1 MVGMNVG
8 LFTDNDFSKTN
19 GVTTTLRA
27 VLRHLPGDVA
37 ARVYTA
43 DDVGADEPDYLALRA
58 AGIGIPFYREMRM
71 HWPRFG
77 AFLARARADRLDVI
91 HYTTPGPVGLAARYV
106 AGKLALPM
114 VGSFHTLLSE
124 YTEVLSGSRRLGQAM
139 RLYQRWAYG
148 RCGTVLAPS
157 EATARLLVE
166 AGFRADRLRVW
177 ARGVDTRTFTP
188 AARSEAQRAA
198 WGARPQVPI
207 VAYVGRL
214 SREKGL
220 DVLPEMSQSLR
231 AHGQPHRLLFIG
243 DGPMRAELQAACPGA
258 IFTGRVRARARA
270 GAARVGRPVLVPEPH
285 RHLRQRRARGAGLRP
300 AGDRH
305 RRGRTARGVR
315 HGETGLICGSR
326 GPFTL
331 AVALSWLLR
340 DGRGGR
346 RWAPRRGVT
355 PRRGAGRWRSSRCST
370 RGARRIAT
378 VGRAAGRRRPG
389 GARAQDPGGRERP
402 AARQ

>member
-1 MVGMNVG
+1 MNVG

-27 VLRHLPGDVA
+27 VLRHLPGDVT

-43 DDVGADEPDYLALRA
+43 DDVGADEPDYLSLRA

-77 AFLARARADRLDVI
+77 AFLATARADRLDVI

-106 AGKLALPM
+106 AGKLGLPM

-139 RLYQRWAYG
+139 RIYQRWAYG

-157 EATARLLVE
+157 QATARLLVD

-188 AARSEAQRAA
+188 AARSEAHRAA

-207 VAYVGRL
+207 VAYAGRL

-220 DVLPEMSQSLR
+220 DVLPEISQSLR

-258 IFTGRVRARARA
+258 IFTGKVAHEDVPALLASADVFFFPSRTDTFGNVVLEAQAC
-270 GAARVGRPVLVPEPH
+270 GLPVIVTNEGGPRE
-285 RHLRQRRARGAGLRP
+285 A
-300 AGDRH
+300 
-305 RRGRTARGVR
+305 VR
-315 HGETGLICGSR
+315 HGETGLICGSQ

-340 DGRGGR
+340 ERTR
-346 RWAPRRGVT
+346 RVHM
-355 PRRGAGRWRSSRCST
+355 GAA
-370 RGARRIAT
+370 ARRYAEARSWPLALEPLFDAWREAHRD
-378 VGRAAGRRRPG
+378 VAGP
-389 GARAQDPGGRERP
+389 P
-402 AARQ
+402 AARARITPIPMPYPTRV

>member
-1 MVGMNVG
+1 MNVG

-43 DDVGADEPDYLALRA
+43 DDVGVDEPDYLSLRA
-58 AGIGIPFYREMRM
+58 AGMGIPFYREMRM

-77 AFLARARADRLDVI
+77 AFLATARADRLDVI

-139 RLYQRWAYG
+139 RIYQRWAYG

-157 EATARLLVE
+157 QTTARLLVD

-188 AARSEAQRAA
+188 AARSEARRAA

-207 VAYVGRL
+207 VAYAGRL

-220 DVLPEMSQSLR
+220 DVLPDISHSLR

-258 IFTGRVRARARA
+258 IFTGRVAHERGA
-270 GAARVGRPVLVPEPH
+270 GTAGVGRRVLLPEPH
-285 RHLRQRRARGAGLRP
+285 RHVRQRRARSGGLRP

-305 RRGRTARGVR
+305 RRGRTARGR
-315 HGETGLICGSR
+315 SSR
-326 GPFTL
+326 
-331 AVALSWLLR
+331 R
-340 DGRGGR
+340 DGVDLRLAGAVHAGGGAVVAAARARRGGR
-346 RWAPRRGVT
+346 RWEPRRGVT
-355 PRRGAGRWRSSRCST
+355 RRHGAGRWRSSRSST

-378 VGRAAGRRRPG
+378 SPRHQPPGRGLPRFRCHGRLVCS
-389 GARAQDPGGRERP
+389 A
-402 AARQ
+402 

>member
-1 MVGMNVG
+1 MECVGMNVG

-43 DDVGADEPDYLALRA
+43 DDVGADEPDYLSLRA

-124 YTEVLSGSRRLGQAM
+124 YTEVL
-139 RLYQRWAYG
+139 
-148 RCGTVLAPS
+148 
-157 EATARLLVE
+157 
-166 AGFRADRLRVW
+166 
-177 ARGVDTRTFTP
+177 
-188 AARSEAQRAA
+188 
-198 WGARPQVPI
+198 
-207 VAYVGRL
+207 
-214 SREKGL
+214 
-220 DVLPEMSQSLR
+220 R

-258 IFTGRVRARARA
+258 IFTGRVAHERVPALLASA
-270 GAARVGRPVLVPEPH
+270 GVFWFPSRTDAFGNVVLEAQACGLPVIVTDEGGPRE
-285 RHLRQRRARGAGLRP
+285 A
-300 AGDRH
+300 
-305 RRGRTARGVR
+305 VR
-315 HGETGLICGSR
+315 HGETGVICGSR

-340 DGRGGR
+340 ESTR
-346 RWAPRRGVT
+346 RAQMGAAARRHAEVRSWPLALEPLFDAWREAHRDRATALPAVGVRVAPAPR
-355 PRRGAGRWRSSRCST
+355 
-370 RGARRIAT
+370 IAAT
-378 VGRAAGRRRPG
+378 AAALRLDGK
-389 GARAQDPGGRERP
+389 A
-402 AARQ
+402 